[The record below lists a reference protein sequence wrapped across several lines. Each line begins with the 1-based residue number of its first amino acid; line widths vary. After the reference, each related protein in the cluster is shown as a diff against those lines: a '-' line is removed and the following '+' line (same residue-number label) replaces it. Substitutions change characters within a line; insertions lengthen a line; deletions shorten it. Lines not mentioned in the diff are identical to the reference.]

1 MELPRA
7 ILKGDPYPVRAMMV
21 FGASIIT
28 GYPDP
33 SLWRRAFSSL
43 DFLLVVDR
51 FPTEDS
57 RYADIILPAATSFE
71 EDSYILSGRGVQ
83 LRHKVIEPL
92 GESKSDWQIVAAIAD
107 RLGYGNLYPRSAREM
122 LQWAFEGMGIDM
134 DELEQHPEGV
144 ELPPILMKYRK
155 WESGLLRRDG
165 KPGFETPSGKFEIA
179 SGVLK
184 QFGYDALPV
193 YVPPREG
200 PAASPGL
207 VEKFPLVF
215 SSGAR
220 NKVFFNSQHHNI
232 PGLAKQRPNPL
243 VWISPQDARLR
254 GILSGDP
261 VEIVTLRGRV
271 LFQAFVT
278 EDISPGIVEAD
289 ASGGGSL
296 GPTAW
301 KICNVN
307 ELTDFEN
314 RDPIS
319 GFPVYKAL
327 LCDVRKASP

>member
-1 MELPRA
+1 
-7 ILKGDPYPVRAMMV
+7 
-21 FGASIIT
+21 
-28 GYPDP
+28 
-33 SLWRRAFSSL
+33 
-43 DFLLVVDR
+43 
-51 FPTEDS
+51 
-57 RYADIILPAATSFE
+57 
-71 EDSYILSGRGVQ
+71 
-83 LRHKVIEPL
+83 
-92 GESKSDWQIVAAIAD
+92 
-107 RLGYGNLYPRSAREM
+107 
-122 LQWAFEGMGIDM
+122 
-134 DELEQHPEGV
+134 
-144 ELPPILMKYRK
+144 
-155 WESGLLRRDG
+155 
-165 KPGFETPSGKFEIA
+165 
-179 SGVLK
+179 
-184 QFGYDALPV
+184 
-193 YVPPREG
+193 
-200 PAASPGL
+200 
-207 VEKFPLVF
+207 
-215 SSGAR
+215 SGAR